1 MSDDEYQPKKREPC
15 RECYDHGDDTKT
27 YRHFYIGNHYSHS
40 LCTKCRNGDGWDF
53 EINLTYMKK
62 ACIHFRRLWNEVCA
76 KEQRADRNFPLL
88 YSQIPKLHTK
98 NDFFRPVAR
107 FENYF
112 DLGKIREHIK
122 NIWAEK
128 IGVFFDKFPT
138 LLKYDPVETFVQC
151 VDYALTRR
159 PLKSKFVDNFIKREK
174 RSWEKWHNRY
184 YWNSYYN
191 DFDFLTYS
199 NKTLSLLKAK
209 CYKAR
214 ENSFVSLQ
222 ALFRGYIVRKK
233 ANDRLRVKSAV
244 AIQASWRKKRAMLS
258 LKKHKQYAVKI
269 QALCRG
275 YYVRRP
281 YGIYRSWALWNVH
294 TTVPPQLEAI
304 VHNLVRHGA
313 VQRPKKRRK
322 KVDRNQK
329 TLHQFWAGINI
340 PT

>member
-1 MSDDEYQPKKREPC
+1 MSDDEYQPKKTEPC
-15 RECYDHGDDTKT
+15 RECYDRGNDTKT

-40 LCTKCRNGDGWDF
+40 LCTKCRTRNGWDH

-62 ACIHFRRLWNEVCA
+62 ACAHFQRLWKEVCA

-107 FENYF
+107 YENYF

-128 IGVFFDKFPT
+128 IGCFFDKFPT
-138 LLKYDPVETFVQC
+138 LIKYDPVETFVQC
-151 VDYALTRR
+151 VDYALSKKM
-159 PLKSKFVDNFIKREK
+159 LKSKFVLNFRKKQKRH
-174 RSWEKWHNRY
+174 WEKWHNRY
-184 YWNSYYN
+184 YCDSYYM
-191 DFDFLTYS
+191 DFDFCTCDPRIMCRR
-199 NKTLSLLKAK
+199 KAK

-214 ENSFVSLQ
+214 ETSFVTLQ
-222 ALFRGYIVRKK
+222 ALFRGYMVRKK
-233 ANDRLRVKSAV
+233 ANDRLRMKSAV
-244 AIQASWRKKRAMLS
+244 EIQASWRKKRAML
-258 LKKHKQYAVKI
+258 KYIHAKQCAVKI

-294 TTVPPQLEAI
+294 AVAPQLETI
-304 VHNLVRHGA
+304 VRTLVSRGA
-313 VQRPKKRRK
+313 VQRPKKKR
-322 KVDRNQK
+322 KVDPQQK
-329 TLHQFWAGINI
+329 TLHQFWTPINN
-340 PT
+340 TS

>member
-1 MSDDEYQPKKREPC
+1 MSDDEYQPKKKEPC
-15 RECYDHGDDTKT
+15 RECGAKT
-27 YRHFYIGNHYSHS
+27 YRHFYIGNHYCHS
-40 LCTKCRNGDGWDF
+40 LCTKCRQGDGLDY

-62 ACIHFRRLWNEVCA
+62 ACIHFRRLWKEVCA

-88 YSQIPKLHTK
+88 YDQIPKLHTK

-112 DLGKIREHIK
+112 DLGKIKEHIK
-122 NIWAEK
+122 DIWAEK

-138 LLKYDPVETFVQC
+138 LLKYCPVGTFREC
-151 VDYALTRR
+151 VDYALSRR
-159 PLKSKFVDNFIKREK
+159 PLKSKFVDNFIKTNR
-174 RSWEKWHNRY
+174 RSWEKYHDNY
-184 YWNSYYN
+184 YWDSYYR
-191 DFDFLTYS
+191 DFDFDTYS
-199 NKTLSLLKAK
+199 DKTVFLLKEK

-214 ENSFVSLQ
+214 ETSFVPLQ
-222 ALFRGYIVRKK
+222 ALFRGYMARKK

-258 LKKHKQYAVKI
+258 LKKHKQCAVKI

-294 TTVPPQLEAI
+294 TTVPPQLETI

-313 VQRPKKRRK
+313 VRRPKKRRK
-322 KVDRNQK
+322 KMDPKQK
-329 TLHQFWAGINI
+329 TLHQFWSGINI
-340 PT
+340 SC